1 MPSRTALEPRVGID
15 GIPSCTAPQKHYIGS
30 IHEITAPPH
39 GDVRPEFFLPSPGQD
54 PIGARV
60 KRIGEEPAG
69 KAL

>member
-1 MPSRTALEPRVGID
+1 MRHN
-15 GIPSCTAPQKHYIGS
+15 HYIGS

-60 KRIGEEPAG
+60 KRIGEEEAG